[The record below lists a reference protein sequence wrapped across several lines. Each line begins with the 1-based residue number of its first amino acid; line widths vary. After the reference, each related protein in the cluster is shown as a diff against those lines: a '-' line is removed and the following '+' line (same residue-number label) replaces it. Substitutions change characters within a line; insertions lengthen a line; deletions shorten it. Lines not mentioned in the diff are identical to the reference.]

1 MTPAGVF
8 VPDEPRR
15 ISMMTVS
22 RRLFL
27 ALPAAAAAATLVRP
41 AFALSDAQQ
50 LVEKSRLAFLDMI
63 TDDNYKEMRDYVKK
77 ARALIIFPE
86 LIKGAFIIGAE
97 GGSGVLVTR
106 STSGWSYPAFY
117 TLASGSLGLQI
128 GGQSSELVLTVMSEK
143 ALNAVINDQFKVG
156 GNVDVAVGPVGKGL
170 SASTTTNF
178 SSDAYSFAKTQGAY
192 VGISLDGAGI
202 LSRESRNV
210 EYYGA
215 GATSAGIVIQR
226 KFTNKNADILRDALS
241 PY

>member
-1 MTPAGVF
+1 MTT
-8 VPDEPRR
+8 
-15 ISMMTVS
+15 IS

-27 ALPAAAAAATLVRP
+27 SLPAAAAASGLLRP
-41 AFALSDAQQ
+41 AFAMSDAQQ
-50 LVEKSRLAFLDMI
+50 LVEKARLAFLDMI
-63 TDDNYKEMRDYVKK
+63 TDDNYKEMRDYVKQ

-106 STSGWSYPAFY
+106 GAAGQGWSYPAFY

-128 GGQSSELVLTVMSEK
+128 GGQSSELVLTVMNEK
-143 ALNAVINDQFKVG
+143 GLTALINDQFKIG

-192 VGISLDGAGI
+192 VGMSLDGAGI
-202 LSRESRNV
+202 LSRQSRDE

-215 GATSAGIVIQR
+215 GATSTGIVIQR
-226 KFTNKNADILRDALS
+226 KFTNKNADILRDALA

>member
-1 MTPAGVF
+1 MTT
-8 VPDEPRR
+8 
-15 ISMMTVS
+15 IS

-27 ALPAAAAAATLVRP
+27 SLPAAAAAAGVLRP
-41 AFALSDAQQ
+41 AFALSDAQA

-63 TDDNYKEMRDYVKK
+63 TDENYKEMRDYVKQ
-77 ARALIIFPE
+77 ARALVIFPE

-106 STSGWSYPAFY
+106 GAAGQGWSYPAFY
-117 TLASGSLGLQI
+117 TLAAGSLGLQI

-143 ALNAVINDQFKVG
+143 ALTSLINDQFKVG

-192 VGISLDGAGI
+192 VGMSLDGAGI
-202 LSRESRNV
+202 LSRQSRDE
-210 EYYGA
+210 EYYGK
-215 GATSAGIVIQR
+215 GATSTGIVIQR
-226 KFTNKNADILRDALS
+226 QFSNKNADVLRDALS

>member
-1 MTPAGVF
+1 LLGVSQAPTDM
-8 VPDEPRR
+8 VTKARAEAERYRSEQEDIQKEARK
-15 ISMMTVS
+15 
-22 RRLFL
+22 LE
-27 ALPAAAAAATLVRP
+27 
-41 AFALSDAQQ
+41 QEQ
-50 LVEKSRLAFLDMI
+50 KELVEKSRLAFLDMI
-63 TDDNYKEMRDYVKK
+63 TDDNYKEMRDYVKQS
-77 ARALIIFPE
+77 RALAIFPE
-86 LIKGAFIIGAE
+86 LVKGAFIIGGE

-128 GGQSSELVLTVMSEK
+128 GGQVSELVLTIMSEK
-143 ALNAVINDQFKVG
+143 ALTSIINDQFKVG

-192 VGISLDGAGI
+192 VGMSLDGAGI
-202 LSRESRNV
+202 LSRGSRNV

-215 GATSAGIVIQR
+215 GATPTGIVIQR
-226 KFTNKNADILRDALS
+226 KFSNHNADVLRDALA

>member
-1 MTPAGVF
+1 MLN
-8 VPDEPRR
+8 
-15 ISMMTVS
+15 VS
-22 RRLFL
+22 RRHFL
-27 ALPAAAAAATLVRP
+27 ALPAAVAAVSLVRP
-41 AFALSDAQQ
+41 AFALSDAQI

-63 TDDNYKEMRDYVKK
+63 TDENYKEMREYVKK

-106 STSGWSYPAFY
+106 GTAGEGWSYPAFY

-143 ALNAVINDQFKVG
+143 ALTAVINDQFKVG
-156 GNVDVAVGPVGKGL
+156 GNVDVAIGPVGKGL

-178 SSDAYSFAKTQGAY
+178 SSDAYSFAKTEGAF
-192 VGISLDGAGI
+192 VGMSLDGAGI
-202 LSRESRNV
+202 LSRGSRDV
-210 EYYGA
+210 EYYGQ
-215 GATSAGIVIQR
+215 GATSAGIVVQR
-226 KFTNKNADILRDALS
+226 KFTNKNADVLRDALS

>member
-1 MTPAGVF
+1 M
-8 VPDEPRR
+8 
-15 ISMMTVS
+15 ISMS

-27 ALPAAAAAATLVRP
+27 ALPAAAAAAGIVRP
-41 AFALSDAQQ
+41 AFAMSDAQQ
-50 LVEKSRLAFLDMI
+50 LVEKARLAFLDMI
-63 TDDNYKEMRDYVKK
+63 TDDNYKEMRDYVKQS
-77 ARALIIFPE
+77 RALVIFPE

-106 STSGWSYPAFY
+106 GAAGQGWSYPAFY

-143 ALNAVINDQFKVG
+143 ALTSLINDQFKVG

-192 VGISLDGAGI
+192 VGMSLDGAGI
-202 LSRESRNV
+202 LSRQSRDE
-210 EYYGA
+210 EYYGK
-215 GATSAGIVIQR
+215 GATSTGIVIQN

>member
-1 MTPAGVF
+1 MIT
-8 VPDEPRR
+8 
-15 ISMMTVS
+15 MS

-27 ALPAAAAAATLVRP
+27 ALPAAAAAASVVRP
-41 AFALSDAQQ
+41 AFAMSDAQQ
-50 LVEKSRLAFLDMI
+50 LVEKARLAFLDMI
-63 TDDNYKEMRDYVKK
+63 TDDNYKEMRDYVKQ
-77 ARALIIFPE
+77 ARALVIFPE

-106 STSGWSYPAFY
+106 GAAGQGWSYPAFY

-143 ALNAVINDQFKVG
+143 ALTSLINDQFKVG

-192 VGISLDGAGI
+192 VGMSLDGAGI
-202 LSRESRNV
+202 LSRQSRDE
-210 EYYGA
+210 EYYGK
-215 GATSAGIVIQR
+215 GATSTGIVIQR
-226 KFTNKNADILRDALS
+226 KFANKNADVLRDALS

>member
-1 MTPAGVF
+1 
-8 VPDEPRR
+8 
-15 ISMMTVS
+15 MMHVS

-41 AFALSDAQQ
+41 AFALSDAQN

-63 TDDNYKEMRDYVKK
+63 TDDNYKEMREYVKR

-106 STSGWSYPAFY
+106 GASGQGWSYPAFY

-143 ALNAVINDQFKVG
+143 ALDAVINDQFKVG
-156 GNVDVAVGPVGKGL
+156 GNVDVAIGPVGKGL
-170 SASTTTNF
+170 SAATTTNF

-192 VGISLDGAGI
+192 VGMSLDGAGI
-202 LSRESRNV
+202 LSRGSRDV
-210 EYYGA
+210 EYYGT

-226 KFTNKNADILRDALS
+226 KFSNKNADILRDALA

>member
-1 MTPAGVF
+1 M
-8 VPDEPRR
+8 
-15 ISMMTVS
+15 INVS
-22 RRLFL
+22 RRSFL
-27 ALPAAAAAATLVRP
+27 ALPAVAVAATLARP
-41 AFALSDAQQ
+41 AFALSDAQN

-63 TDDNYKEMRDYVKK
+63 TDDNYKEMREYVKQ

-106 STSGWSYPAFY
+106 GAAGAGWSYPAFY

-128 GGQSSELVLTVMSEK
+128 GGQSSELVLTIMSEK

-170 SASTTTNF
+170 SASTTSNF

-192 VGISLDGAGI
+192 VGMSLDGAGI
-202 LSRESRNV
+202 LSRGSRDI
-210 EYYGA
+210 EYYGT

-226 KFTNKNADILRDALS
+226 KFTNKNADGLRDALA

>member
-1 MTPAGVF
+1 MTT
-8 VPDEPRR
+8 
-15 ISMMTVS
+15 IS
-22 RRLFL
+22 RRYFL
-27 ALPAAAAAATLVRP
+27 ALPAAAAAASVVRP
-41 AFALSDAQQ
+41 AFAMSDAQQ
-50 LVEKSRLAFLDMI
+50 LVEKARLAFLDMI
-63 TDDNYKEMRDYVKK
+63 TDDNYKEMRDYVKQS
-77 ARALIIFPE
+77 RALVIFPE

-106 STSGWSYPAFY
+106 GTAGQGWSYPAFY

-143 ALNAVINDQFKVG
+143 ALTALINDQFKVG

-202 LSRESRNV
+202 LSRQSRDE
-210 EYYGA
+210 EYYGK
-215 GATSAGIVIQR
+215 GATSTGIVIQR
-226 KFTNKNADILRDALS
+226 KFTNKNADVLRDALA

>member
-1 MTPAGVF
+1 
-8 VPDEPRR
+8 
-15 ISMMTVS
+15 MMHVS

-27 ALPAAAAAATLVRP
+27 ALPAAAAAASLVRP
-41 AFALSDAQQ
+41 AFALSDAQN

-63 TDDNYKEMRDYVKK
+63 TDDNYKEMREYVKR

-106 STSGWSYPAFY
+106 GASGQGWSYPAFY

-143 ALNAVINDQFKVG
+143 ALDAVINDQFKVG
-156 GNVDVAVGPVGKGL
+156 GNVDVAIGPVGKGL
-170 SASTTTNF
+170 SAATTTNF

-192 VGISLDGAGI
+192 VGMSLDGAGI
-202 LSRESRNV
+202 LSRGSRDV
-210 EYYGA
+210 EYYGT

-226 KFTNKNADILRDALS
+226 KFSNKNADILRDALA

>member
-1 MTPAGVF
+1 
-8 VPDEPRR
+8 
-15 ISMMTVS
+15 MTVS

-27 ALPAAAAAATLVRP
+27 SLPAAAAAAGLLRP
-41 AFALSDAQQ
+41 AFAMSDAQQ
-50 LVEKSRLAFLDMI
+50 LVEKARIAFLDMI
-63 TDDNYKEMRDYVKK
+63 TDDNYKEMRDYVKQ

-106 STSGWSYPAFY
+106 GAAGQGWSYPAFY

-128 GGQSSELVLTVMSEK
+128 GGQSSELVLTVMNEK
-143 ALNAVINDQFKVG
+143 GLTALINDQFKIG

-192 VGISLDGAGI
+192 VGMSLDGAGI
-202 LSRESRNV
+202 LSRQSRDV

-215 GATSAGIVIQR
+215 GATSTGIVIQR
-226 KFTNKNADILRDALS
+226 KFTNKNADILRDALA

>member
-1 MTPAGVF
+1 MTF
-8 VPDEPRR
+8 
-15 ISMMTVS
+15 IS

-27 ALPAAAAAATLVRP
+27 ALPAAAATVSVMRP
-41 AFALSDAQQ
+41 VFAMSDAQQ

-63 TDDNYKEMRDYVKK
+63 TDDNFKEMRSYVKQ
-77 ARALIIFPE
+77 ARALVIFPE

-106 STSGWSYPAFY
+106 GTAEQGWSYPAFY

-143 ALNAVINDQFKVG
+143 ALTGLINDQFKIG

-170 SASTTTNF
+170 SASTTSNF

-192 VGISLDGAGI
+192 VGMSLDGAGI
-202 LSRESRNV
+202 LSRQSRNE
-210 EYYGA
+210 EYYGK
-215 GATSAGIVIQR
+215 GATPIGIVIQR
-226 KFTNKNADILRDALS
+226 KFSNKNAEILREALA
-241 PY
+241 PF

>member
-1 MTPAGVF
+1 MT
-8 VPDEPRR
+8 
-15 ISMMTVS
+15 IS

-27 ALPAAAAAATLVRP
+27 SLPAAAAATGLLRP
-41 AFALSDAQQ
+41 AFAMSDAQQ
-50 LVEKSRLAFLDMI
+50 LVEKARLAFLDMI
-63 TDDNYKEMRDYVKK
+63 TDDNYKEMRDYVKQS
-77 ARALIIFPE
+77 RALIIFPE

-106 STSGWSYPAFY
+106 GAAGQGWSYPAFY

-128 GGQSSELVLTVMSEK
+128 GGQSSELVLTVMNEK
-143 ALNAVINDQFKVG
+143 GLTALINDQFKIG

-192 VGISLDGAGI
+192 VGMSLDGAGI
-202 LSRESRNV
+202 LSRQSRDE

-215 GATSAGIVIQR
+215 GATSTGIVIQR
-226 KFTNKNADILRDALS
+226 KFTNKNADILRDALA

>member
-1 MTPAGVF
+1 M
-8 VPDEPRR
+8 
-15 ISMMTVS
+15 INIS
-22 RRLFL
+22 RRSFL
-27 ALPAAAAAATLVRP
+27 ALPAVAAAATLARP
-41 AFALSDAQQ
+41 AFAMSDAQN

-63 TDDNYKEMRDYVKK
+63 TDDNYKEMRDYVKQ

-106 STSGWSYPAFY
+106 GASGAGWSYPAFY
-117 TLASGSLGLQI
+117 TLDSGSLGLQI
-128 GGQSSELVLTVMSEK
+128 GGQSSELVLTIISEK

-170 SASTTTNF
+170 SASTTSNF
-178 SSDAYSFAKTQGAY
+178 SADAYSFAKTQGAY
-192 VGISLDGAGI
+192 VGMSLDGAGI
-202 LSRESRNV
+202 LSRGSRDI
-210 EYYGA
+210 EYYGT

-226 KFTNKNADILRDALS
+226 KFTNKNADVLRDALA